1 MYYEC
6 IISSID
12 QETESI
18 VALKGLFTKKIIPLQ
33 SHLNLDLG
41 SRCHETLTQ
50 SLAPRVEVQAAASR
64 GPMWRREL
72 KPLGTKLKPNFVYK
86 LRGL

>member
-6 IISSID
+6 IISSIQID

-50 SLAPRVEVQAAASR
+50 SLAPRVEVQAAS
-64 GPMWRREL
+64 REL